1 VQVRSLGYLTDLMVR
16 RLAGS
21 QITEGDGHLVVRTPR
36 NPSFYWG
43 NFLLFPSAPAPGDIQ
58 RWLDLFAAEFPRAD
72 HVAFGVDGTGGPL
85 EMTAEL
91 DEAGLTID
99 SSTVLTA
106 QGLREPAQPPTD
118 GTARPLRTALDW
130 EQAVGLRVAVGESEG
145 SATPEHRAFLESSVA
160 EARYLVDQGHA
171 TFFGAFVDGRLCA
184 YLGLVSDGGSVAR
197 YQTVETHPDHR
208 RRGLASS
215 LVYRAG
221 LHGLEDR
228 GARTLVMVA
237 DPVGPAIGL
246 YRTLGFSGEEQQAE
260 LLRAPTMQPVS
271 GPSAPTDPVKKP

>member
-1 VQVRSLGYLTDLMVR
+1 MQVRSLGYRTDLMVR

-36 NPSFYWG
+36 NSSFFWG
-43 NFLLFPSAPAPGDIQ
+43 NFLLFPSAPAPGEIR

-72 HVAFGVDGTGGPL
+72 HVAFGVDGTEGPL
-85 EMTAEL
+85 KMTPEL
-91 DEAGLTID
+91 DDAGLTID
-99 SSTVLTA
+99 SGTVLTA

-118 GTARPLRTALDW
+118 GTARPLRTAPDW
-130 EQAVGLRVAVGESEG
+130 EQAVELRVALGESEG
-145 SATPEHRAFLESSVA
+145 STSPEHRTFLESSVA
-160 EARYLVDQGHA
+160 EARHLVDLGHA
-171 TFFGAFVDGRLCA
+171 TVFGAFVDGRLCA
-184 YLGLVSDGGSVAR
+184 YLGLVSDGGPVAR
-197 YQTVETHPDHR
+197 YQSVETHPDYR
-208 RRGLASS
+208 RQGLASD

-246 YRTLGFSGEEQQAE
+246 YRALGFSGEEQQAE
-260 LLRAPTMQPVS
+260 LLRAPTN
-271 GPSAPTDPVKKP
+271 